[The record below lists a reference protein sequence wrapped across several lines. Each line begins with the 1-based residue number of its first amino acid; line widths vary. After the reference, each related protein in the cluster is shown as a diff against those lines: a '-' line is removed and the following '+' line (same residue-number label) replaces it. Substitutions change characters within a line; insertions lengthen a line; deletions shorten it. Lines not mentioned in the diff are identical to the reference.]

1 MRDISFYD
9 LVVVGH
15 FAIDIIVK
23 NGEAMGG
30 ALGGP
35 PTYASLAASK
45 MGAKVS
51 IISKV
56 GDDFPEEHI
65 KFLSE
70 NGIDLTG
77 LKVVKDARTTNYVLA
92 YEDGERKLVLKARA
106 PDIALEDIPPDL
118 VARSVLLAPIAGE
131 IGSPVVAEL
140 RRRTECLC
148 LDPQGFV
155 RKFLDD
161 GTVVLTNWFDRSILS
176 NVDILK
182 ASMREYECIMGRGR
196 FREGLRRLHR
206 LGISIIV
213 ITLGEEGSIISVRNR
228 LYAIPSYQVKAVETT
243 GAGDAYIGAFL
254 AEYARGEDPV
264 WCACVGSAA
273 ASFTVEDF
281 GPRRFGDREG
291 VVKRAQEIYENV
303 VEV

>member
-1 MRDISFYD
+1 M
-9 LVVVGH
+9 
-15 FAIDIIVK
+15 
-23 NGEAMGG
+23 EG

-35 PTYASLAASK
+35 PTYASLAARK
-45 MGAKVS
+45 LGAKVGV
-51 IISKV
+51 ISKV
-56 GDDFPEEHI
+56 GDDFPREHVD
-65 KFLSE
+65 FLSK
-70 NGIDLTG
+70 NGIDLAG
-77 LKVVKDARTTNYVLA
+77 LKVVKGAKTTNYVLE
-92 YEDGERKLVLKARA
+92 YEDGERKLFLKARA

-131 IGSPVVAEL
+131 VKSPVVAEL

-161 GTVVLTNWFDRSILS
+161 GTVVLTNWFDRPILS
-176 NVDILK
+176 NVDVLK
-182 ASMREYECIMGRGR
+182 SSVREYECIMGKGR
-196 FREGLRRLHR
+196 FREGLGKLHR
-206 LGISIIV
+206 LGIGIIL
-213 ITLGEEGSIISVRNR
+213 ITLGEEGSIMSVRGR
-228 LYAIPSYQVKAVETT
+228 LYAIPSYHVKAVETT

-254 AEYARGEDPV
+254 AEYCRGEDPV

-281 GPRRFGDREG
+281 GPKRFGGREE
-291 VVKRAQEIYENV
+291 VVKRAQEIYEDV